1 MPISLKPLYLLR
13 LFNSLAD
20 LKLLLNDSGN
30 CMGRVAGPIIVHF
43 YETLLGNVLFIQEDF
58 LPKFDNQNLSYVG
71 HKTLFSA
78 NIIVM

>member
-20 LKLLLNDSGN
+20 LNLLLNDSSN

-43 YETLLGNVLFIQEDF
+43 MEHFEGIFS
-58 LPKFDNQNLSYVG
+58 SY
-71 HKTLFSA
+71 KS
-78 NIIVM
+78 ISC